1 MRLHSNE
8 PQKNRVRSH
17 YPVLFELRT
26 GNDSLEVSVADLLGS
41 RPHTQRAKPGPV
53 SQLERRLEQVK
64 LLPRKKQQLI
74 IEFLDAII
82 SEEKA

>member
-1 MRLHSNE
+1 MSNTS
-8 PQKNRVRSH
+8 PRSNQGSFQ

>member
-1 MRLHSNE
+1 MSNTS
-8 PQKNRVRSH
+8 PRSNQGSFQ
-17 YPVLFELRT
+17 YPVSFGLRT